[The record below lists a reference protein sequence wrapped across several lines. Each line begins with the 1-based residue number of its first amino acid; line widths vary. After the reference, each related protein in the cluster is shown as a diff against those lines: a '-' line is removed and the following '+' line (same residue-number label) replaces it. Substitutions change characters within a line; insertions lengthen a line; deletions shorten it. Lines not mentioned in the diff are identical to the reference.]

1 MKLLISLLLL
11 LSSVKRL
18 IKIDKEI
25 QKKKDQFTDPN
36 NMTKLQQ
43 LKNELV
49 EVNKILTE
57 DFELMMD
64 RDRNLNSID
73 YENENRCGS
82 GG

>member
-1 MKLLISLLLL
+1 MLL